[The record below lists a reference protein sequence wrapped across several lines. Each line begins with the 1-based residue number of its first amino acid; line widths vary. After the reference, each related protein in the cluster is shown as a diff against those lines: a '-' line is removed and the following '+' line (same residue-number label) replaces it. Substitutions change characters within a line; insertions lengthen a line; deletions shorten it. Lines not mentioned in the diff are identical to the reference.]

1 MTLLCSSASDINIKI
16 IFQPPH
22 DDNQDVE
29 CGEISEQETVL
40 LCLMGG
46 VLVLMWMFVIW
57 IFIFTVKEAR
67 RQKMNK
73 MKKEEKQHNDGG
85 VALVLARELQDKYG
99 TIFRKFFLMVFL
111 LSLYL
116 TDSMLFDHATFRSQ
130 YERIP
135 DDYPDAFTINRV
147 KLLEENRWS
156 LIPFLKSMRLKNKF
170 RLVDYFSENREV
182 DYLIKNMF
190 RR

>member
-1 MTLLCSSASDINIKI
+1 
-16 IFQPPH
+16 
-22 DDNQDVE
+22 
-29 CGEISEQETVL
+29 
-40 LCLMGG
+40 
-46 VLVLMWMFVIW
+46 
-57 IFIFTVKEAR
+57 
-67 RQKMNK
+67 MNK